1 MKLSTQ
7 PYKGARDFY
16 PEDLSIRKYIF
27 DVIRHVV
34 ESYGYEEYD
43 APLIEPIE
51 LYQAKSGSEIVADQ
65 TYRFLDKGNREVAIR
80 PEMTP
85 SVSRMVAA
93 RRQQLAYPLRWYSI
107 PNLWRYERPQRG
119 RFREHWQ
126 LNVDIFG
133 IASIAAELELIQI
146 TDHILRAF
154 GGKPTMFRIKINHR
168 QLLNL
173 LFTDYL
179 RLNPMQSIAMASLID
194 RSQKMVR
201 SEFIEQIDKILTAD
215 QKRKSTTEK
224 LLNVIN
230 SDSLDKLPP
239 LLKNSEPAKQ
249 LRQLIEA
256 CSELSIGNVDFS
268 LSIVRGFDYYSGLV
282 FELFDASVENSRS
295 MLGGGRYDGLV
306 GLFGVENVPTA
317 GFGLGDATLINFLK
331 LHGLLPDVE
340 SLTQIYIVIIGE
352 LILEAMKIANMLRR
366 AGLKVAVDLSSKKLG
381 EQIKTAAKK
390 GIRYVLIIGEH
401 EIKSQQYTFRDLI
414 ASNEVKLSLEKIEKL
429 VKASTLK

>member
-1 MKLSTQ
+1 
-7 PYKGARDFY
+7 
-16 PEDLSIRKYIF
+16 
-27 DVIRHVV
+27 
-34 ESYGYEEYD
+34 
-43 APLIEPIE
+43 
-51 LYQAKSGSEIVADQ
+51 
-65 TYRFLDKGNREVAIR
+65 
-80 PEMTP
+80 
-85 SVSRMVAA
+85 
-93 RRQQLAYPLRWYSI
+93 
-107 PNLWRYERPQRG
+107 
-119 RFREHWQ
+119 
-126 LNVDIFG
+126 
-133 IASIAAELELIQI
+133 
-146 TDHILRAF
+146 
-154 GGKPTMFRIKINHR
+154 
-168 QLLNL
+168 
-173 LFTDYL
+173 
-179 RLNPMQSIAMASLID
+179 MQSIAMASLID